1 MDIRNFKIDLNMI
14 YMGSKKKISK
24 YILPIIT
31 NNLSKGRYYVE
42 PFLEDVIYLRL
53 MHPFTKRGTFK

>member
-1 MDIRNFKIDLNMI
+1 MDIRNFKIDLNMK
-14 YMGSKKKISK
+14 YMGSKMKISK

-42 PFLEDVIYLRL
+42 PFVEDVI
-53 MHPFTKRGTFK
+53 